1 MYNYFRAYILDT
13 VTDFGPWTVTDT
25 TTDTDHGVV
34 NFAVT
39 SVTLELK
46 FSTSRSQ
53 VIVISTIFNLQFSLL

>member
-1 MYNYFRAYILDT
+1 MYISQLIFSIPLHTLDL
-13 VTDFGPWTVTDT
+13 GPWTVTDT

-46 FSTSRSQ
+46 FSTRKSQ
-53 VIVISTIFNLQFSLL
+53 VIFISTMFNL